1 MIKFSII
8 TVCLNSSKTIRR
20 CLESVTNQT
29 YKNFEHIIIDGK
41 SQDDTLSM
49 LSEFQ
54 LDKIISEEDDGIYYA
69 MNKGINIAEGEYILF
84 LNSDD
89 VYQANYLEEL
99 SKVANG
105 YDFISFGVNLVY
117 PKKNIK
123 WLPDSNILSNKYF
136 WSMPMPH
143 PGLAVLKKVVDDIG
157 GFDTRFRLAAD
168 YDFIL
173 RMFKKTRNG
182 YLSNQ
187 VLVDFYAGGQSQKH
201 AIVRENY
208 HVRKSNYG
216 FSIYLYFAFLK
227 DLIRQGI
234 GFTLL

>member
-8 TVCLNSSKTIRR
+8 TVCLNSSKTIKR
-20 CLESVTNQT
+20 CLESVSNQT

-41 SQDDTLSM
+41 SQDDTLAI

-69 MNKGINIAEGEYILF
+69 MNKGINIAKGEYILF

-89 VYQANYLEEL
+89 VFHINYLEEL
-99 SKVANG
+99 AKIATG

-117 PKKNIK
+117 PQKNIK

-143 PGLAVLKKVVDDIG
+143 PGLAVLKKVVEDIG

-173 RMFKKTRNG
+173 RMLKKTRNG
-182 YLSNQ
+182 YFSNQ
-187 VLVDFYAGGQSQKH
+187 VLVDFYAGGQSQKL
-201 AIVRENY
+201 AIVSENY
-208 HVRKSNYG
+208 AVRKSNYG
-216 FSIYLYFAFLK
+216 FTIYLCFTLIR
-227 DLIRQGI
+227 DLIR
-234 GFTLL
+234 LSRVYLWR